1 MVGRKGPFESEC
13 LFAIPELEPN
23 EGCRIGVSSS
33 RWYTLN
39 LVIAKGAYRI
49 PTRIYPAHLQ
59 MGFRQRQTL
68 FFLRTD
74 FGSTQGSLDLV
85 SWIPRSAKCWKT
97 QNVDLLRRELLQQ
110 DFLLVVYKI
119 KKSVSPNVKI
129 RRRHSIE
136 ADSTGFSARTG
147 CTML

>member
-59 MGFRQRQTL
+59 MGVRQRQTL
-68 FFLRTD
+68 FFIRTD

-85 SWIPRSAKCWKT
+85 SWIPRSAKC
-97 QNVDLLRRELLQQ
+97 
-110 DFLLVVYKI
+110 
-119 KKSVSPNVKI
+119 
-129 RRRHSIE
+129 
-136 ADSTGFSARTG
+136 
-147 CTML
+147 